1 VIDVLNILLQIE
13 AKASLSKLRSHHH
26 PIDSIDRMPKK
37 ARQNSD
43 TPWKKILR
51 DHFPQAIAFFFPA
64 LNQLI
69 DWDKGYEFL
78 DQKFEQIAP
87 KGNQEVKP
95 NA

>member
-1 VIDVLNILLQIE
+1 
-13 AKASLSKLRSHHH
+13 
-26 PIDSIDRMPKK
+26 MPKK
-37 ARQNSD
+37 ARQKSD
-43 TPWKKILR
+43 PPWKKILR

-78 DQKFEQIAP
+78 DQEFEQIAP